1 MKKIQRR
8 AGLLAAV
15 SLLCAL
21 LLSGCKD
28 MSLGEMFDET
38 QVLQKSRDAIDY
50 FNGGDYQAI
59 IDMGGEALKG
69 QLTVEDFDAQAAPK
83 KEKLGAFKEI
93 TREEV
98 MGTVDE
104 ETGMNYA
111 GTVTV
116 AKYEHGKLKF
126 TIAYDEDMN
135 LVQFTIK

>member
-1 MKKIQRR
+1 MKKIRIR
-8 AGLLAAV
+8 LLMVVGLLGI
-15 SLLCAL
+15 L

-28 MSLGEMFDET
+28 MSLGDMFDEA

-50 FNGGDYQAI
+50 FNAGDYQAI
-59 IDMGGEALKG
+59 IDMGGAALEG
-69 QLTVEDFDAQAAPK
+69 QLTVEGFDAQAAPK

-93 TREEV
+93 TKEEV

-104 ETGMNYA
+104 QTGMNYA